1 MDVGE
6 EDTLSFLV
14 VVVVVVVVVEV
25 SMLPLRR
32 NGLVQ
37 PHKMHTAATFAICI
51 GVSISLQFVLMGI
64 FTTSYKKFYYWKT
77 LFYYRWYRYRCII
90 RVHAILYY
98 YRYQYQ
104 LPVPGRY
111 QYRFS
116 SGSATGSTISTR
128 YLVYPARYLYRTLRT
143 FKLVNNS
150 VQTVSSHPPPQR
162 NIITRA

>member
-1 MDVGE
+1 MDQRDKNQRQMDVGE

-64 FTTSYKKFYYWKT
+64 FTTRSFTIGK
-77 LFYYRWYRYRCII
+77 LFFTTRCTPCISNCII
-90 RVHAILYY
+90 TCTSI
-98 YRYQYQ
+98 
-104 LPVPGRY
+104 PVPGRY
-111 QYRFS
+111 
-116 SGSATGSTISTR
+116 
-128 YLVYPARYLYRTLRT
+128 L
-143 FKLVNNS
+143 
-150 VQTVSSHPPPQR
+150 
-162 NIITRA
+162 

>member
-1 MDVGE
+1 MDQRDKNQRQMDVGE

-64 FTTSYKKFYYWKT
+64 FTTRSFTIGK
-77 LFYYRWYRYRCII
+77 LFFTTDRLYRCTCVHVLQI
-90 RVHAILYY
+90 VHAVLYY

-104 LPVPGRY
+104 YPVGT
-111 QYRFS
+111 S
-116 SGSATGSTISTR
+116 ID
-128 YLVYPARYLYRTLRT
+128 
-143 FKLVNNS
+143 S
-150 VQTVSSHPPPQR
+150 VQVLDW
-162 NIITRA
+162 